1 MIQIEVFFSI
11 YGYDQQGQPMKV
23 PSAGGS
29 RLLKIHRPVVVPSVS
44 TNSELISAQALS
56 GILATPSEIAGADSS
71 VY

>member
-44 TNSELISAQALS
+44 TNSELISAQALDD
-56 GILATPSEIAGADSS
+56 IRPTPSSISEADSS